1 MDKAAGNTGRT
12 PWGTGAKGGRP
23 KCEGCMRGDGL
34 GWGCVAGTRS
44 IRTSCDISHLKLT
57 EKYELFLVLGTHIQR
72 NIGYLISLINSMM
85 IK

>member
-44 IRTSCDISHLKLT
+44 IRTSCDISHLGNGT
-57 EKYELFLVLGTHIQR
+57 WSAIDEVVLIMAT
-72 NIGYLISLINSMM
+72 
-85 IK
+85 